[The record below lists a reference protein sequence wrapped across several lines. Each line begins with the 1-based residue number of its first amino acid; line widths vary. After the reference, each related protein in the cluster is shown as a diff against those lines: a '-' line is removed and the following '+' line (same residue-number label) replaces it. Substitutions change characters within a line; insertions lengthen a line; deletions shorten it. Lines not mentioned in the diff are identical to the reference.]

1 MLIQLEPRCSFIV
14 TMRAPKYVFALHET
28 HISYFVR
35 CFIRYVCFVRY
46 FNYAILRATFYTILY
61 ANFMRHFIRDF
72 TQYFTWYFPQYLTWY
87 FTRCFTILANTYK
100 NTNKFNTRTKLTI
113 RTNHSHTRKTWL
125 NAYANRRCPT
135 ACIAQTA
142 IGKSKVM
149 HQSIVE
155 CSVSQNKA
163 DCSTCHCACT
173 MCRSCHCV
181 CCMHAA
187 AVSLSLRVCC
197 ALQYWSSCCGKLRV
211 VREKEEE
218 GGGFAS
224 KKEKGIGGG
233 TIVATETHPSTLAP
247 KPHPLHLQS
256 TRL

>member
-1 MLIQLEPRCSFIV
+1 MCDTSV
-14 TMRAPKYVFALHET
+14 MR
-28 HISYFVR
+28 YFVQH
-35 CFIRYVCFVRY
+35 FIRY
-46 FNYAILRATFYTILY
+46 
-61 ANFMRHFIRDF
+61 FMRYFIRDF
-72 TQYFTWYFPQYLTWY
+72 TQYFTWHFTQYLTWY

-163 DCSTCHCACT
+163 DCSTCHCACACT

-187 AVSLSLRVCC
+187 AVSLSLRLCVCC
-197 ALQYWSSCCGKLRV
+197 THSRTLSSPIRSHTTQLGQNQSHRGWGKERKWE
-211 VREKEEE
+211 REENKGCVCARDKNTSREH
-218 GGGFAS
+218 AS
-224 KKEKGIGGG
+224 
-233 TIVATETHPSTLAP
+233 
-247 KPHPLHLQS
+247 
-256 TRL
+256 

>member
-1 MLIQLEPRCSFIV
+1 MCDTSV
-14 TMRAPKYVFALHET
+14 MR
-28 HISYFVR
+28 YFVQH
-35 CFIRYVCFVRY
+35 FIRY
-46 FNYAILRATFYTILY
+46 
-61 ANFMRHFIRDF
+61 FMRYFIRDF
-72 TQYFTWYFPQYLTWY
+72 TQYFTWHFTQYLTWY

-163 DCSTCHCACT
+163 DCSTCHCACACT

-187 AVSLSLRVCC
+187 ADSLSLRVCC